1 MNFISIWVIE
11 NFGVRKC
18 VIVGSLIMI
27 IGSVLRFLA
36 GFSSIWLWYVGH
48 CVCMTSQAFLKNPVT
63 KLASNWFGDKERG
76 TATAIGIVSTPL
88 GIFIAQ
94 IMILLMFKEDDKKS
108 PIEGG
113 TSVIEK

>member
-18 VIVGSLIMI
+18 VIVGSMIMI
-27 IGSVLRFLA
+27 TGSVLRFLA
-36 GFSSIWLWYVGH
+36 GFSSIWLWFVGH
-48 CVCMTSQAFLKNPVT
+48 CVCMSSQAFLKNPVT

-94 IMILLMFKEDDKKS
+94 IMILLMFKEKDKIS

-113 TSVIEK
+113 TDIVDK